1 MTIGWQT
8 TGHVRFL
15 LNKYAR
21 RFMTLGICEGVLW
34 QNLKFMYENIKNK
47 RLQRR
52 ILKTWVIMCMH
63 IIRMIYIRMMIYL
76 TQATMIRIQILI
88 RT

>member
-34 QNLKFMYENIKNK
+34 QNLKFMFEEHKK
-47 RLQRR
+47 
-52 ILKTWVIMCMH
+52 
-63 IIRMIYIRMMIYL
+63 
-76 TQATMIRIQILI
+76 
-88 RT
+88 